1 MASLFLMSSG
11 GTLESE
17 SCSVVSDS
25 LQPHRLYSPWN
36 SPGQNT
42 GVGSLSLL
50 QGIFLTQGSNT
61 GLPHCR
67 QIPYQLSHKGSPRI
81 LEWVDYPFSRRYSQ
95 PRNWTR
101 VSCIAGG
108 FFTNWVIREASV
120 REECNCA
127 VVWTFF
133 GIWKFFALL
142 WDWNENWI
150 FSSPVTTAEF
160 SKFASILTG
169 ALPQHHLLGFEIVQ
183 LEFHHFH

>member
-1 MASLFLMSSG
+1 MPKLLTVFSSVQSLSRVRLF
-11 GTLESE
+11 E
-17 SCSVVSDS
+17 
-25 LQPHRLYSPWN
+25 PHRLYSPWN

-101 VSCIAGG
+101 ISCIAGG

-127 VVWTFF
+127 VVWAFF
-133 GIWKFFALL
+133 GIAFL
-142 WDWNENWI
+142 WDWNENWASQVLWPLLSFPNLLAYWLEHFLSII
-150 FSSPVTTAEF
+150 F
-160 SKFASILTG
+160 
-169 ALPQHHLLGFEIVQ
+169 
-183 LEFHHFH
+183 